1 MLLFDYIHNLNG
13 EMDCMDLSGPHIF
26 PHAFQLTVLYDDRNL
41 PLSTMVYGQYGV
53 IVDDNLTGLN
63 IVDKGKFVLTM
74 IINKYTEQIIRNV

>member
-13 EMDCMDLSGPHIF
+13 EMTCMDLSGPHIF
-26 PHAFQLTVLYDDRNL
+26 PYVFQLTVLYDDRNL